1 MSKSRRDFLTITS
14 LGLLGATAVLR
25 LSAQNQT
32 QLPPGAPT
40 TFGAGPSF
48 GPEVTVNTFAEA
60 EKLVQF
66 PLRDDER
73 AMAAAT
79 WRKTLASVYE
89 RRTGPRKLALE
100 DTLAPATRWD
110 PVLPGVKLTSTQHRF
125 VGSRTDPGPLPS
137 RDEDIAFSSV

>member
-14 LGLLGATAVLR
+14 LGVLGATAVSR

-40 TFGAGPSF
+40 AFGAGPSF

-73 AMAAAT
+73 ATAAAT
-79 WRKTLASVYE
+79 WRKTLESDA
-89 RRTGPRKLALE
+89 A
-100 DTLAPATRWD
+100 
-110 PVLPGVKLTSTQHRF
+110 QHPNGHNARPF
-125 VGSRTDPGPLPS
+125 CAKQISRCFPFEK
-137 RDEDIAFSSV
+137 R